1 MKNLND
7 VPNNGNP
14 SSDDIIHNVMP
25 QLIQTIKQKAYV
37 QDAAPSDA
45 EVLGLIV
52 SKFNQWD
59 RDSIFETFVEAL
71 EDSNHHS
78 DVEIVRELV

>member
-1 MKNLND
+1 MRNLNTE
-7 VPNNGNP
+7 NL
-14 SSDDIIHNVMP
+14 SSDEVIKLVMP
-25 QLIQTIKQKAYV
+25 ALIKDVKAKAYV

-71 EDSNHHS
+71 EDSNFHS
-78 DVEIVRELV
+78 DVDTVRELV

>member
-1 MKNLND
+1 MTNLNTE
-7 VPNNGNP
+7 NL
-14 SSDDIIHNVMP
+14 SSDEVIKLVMP
-25 QLIQTIKQKAYV
+25 ALIKDVKSKAYV

-71 EDSNHHS
+71 EDSNFNS
-78 DVEIVRELV
+78 DVDTVRELV